1 MYEVGAWVTV
11 TAMKKLLVLIAAL
24 ALFAVGCKSDTTIDA
39 SGVGADADAAAAV
52 PDEEPTAAP
61 QDDDAPTAVP
71 DEEPTAAPQDDD
83 APTAVPDEEPTS
95 APTESDPGAAKAIR
109 AVAQADNWCE
119 AAAVVDEGVE
129 ALDTLFFGDPVVL
142 ERGLTQ
148 ALAVMTASARLVP
161 NEIADDLDQTIEGF
175 GALVTALDDVNW
187 TFVDL
192 DLSIIEELDGAME
205 VATYNIEA
213 YNFTECGI
221 GLDPGLPPVIAE
233 DGTTEGSD
241 DLPEFEGTIR
251 DQAVL
256 GLVEAGFTEAEA
268 NCLFENLDF
277 TDPAVLEDVTALLE
291 VFTDCGI
298 SLDRLAQLGGG

>member
-24 ALFAVGCKSDTTIDA
+24 SLFAMGCKSDTTIDA
-39 SGVGADADAAAAV
+39 TGVGADADAVA
-52 PDEEPTAAP
+52 
-61 QDDDAPTAVP
+61 
-71 DEEPTAAPQDDD
+71 
-83 APTAVPDEEPTS
+83 AVPDEEPTS

-192 DLSIIEELDGAME
+192 DLSIIEELGGAME

-256 GLVEAGFTEAEA
+256 GLVESGFGEAEA

-277 TDPAVLEDVTALLE
+277 TDPAALEDVTALLE

-298 SLDRLAQLGGG
+298 SLERLAQLGGG

>member
-1 MYEVGAWVTV
+1 
-11 TAMKKLLVLIAAL
+11 MKKLLVLIAAL

-39 SGVGADADAAAAV
+39 SGVGADADAA
-52 PDEEPTAAP
+52 
-61 QDDDAPTAVP
+61 
-71 DEEPTAAPQDDD
+71 
-83 APTAVPDEEPTS
+83 TAVPDEEPTS

-175 GALVTALDDVNW
+175 GALVTALEDVNW
-187 TFVDL
+187 TFIDL
-192 DLSIIEELDGAME
+192 DLGIIEELGGAME

>member
-24 ALFAVGCKSDTTIDA
+24 SLFAMGCKSDTTIDA
-39 SGVGADADAAAAV
+39 TGVGADADAVA
-52 PDEEPTAAP
+52 
-61 QDDDAPTAVP
+61 
-71 DEEPTAAPQDDD
+71 
-83 APTAVPDEEPTS
+83 AVPDEEPTS
-95 APTESDPGAAKAIR
+95 APTESDPGAAEAIR

-119 AAAVVDEGVE
+119 AAAVVDKGAE

-142 ERGLTQ
+142 EQGLTQ

-161 NEIADDLDQTIEGF
+161 NEIADDLDQTIEGL

-256 GLVEAGFTEAEA
+256 GLVESGFGEAEA

-277 TDPAVLEDVTALLE
+277 TDPAALEDVTALLE

>member
-24 ALFAVGCKSDTTIDA
+24 SLFAMGCKSDTTIDA
-39 SGVGADADAAAAV
+39 TGVGADADAVA
-52 PDEEPTAAP
+52 
-61 QDDDAPTAVP
+61 
-71 DEEPTAAPQDDD
+71 
-83 APTAVPDEEPTS
+83 AVPDEEPTS

-277 TDPAVLEDVTALLE
+277 TDPAALEDVTALLE